1 MIRCRWFARS
11 ALLLGLILF
20 ATASAAQGAPSTGL
34 GTVAC
39 NASNAATMGVFNCIS
54 SQFFSASQSWAAKL
68 TGYATNLFALLA
80 AIEFAWAGITYALE
94 KDSPNTLLA
103 MFAKKLM
110 TIGFF
115 YVLLLKGP
123 GWMQDVVTSCQQA
136 GESAGGVQ
144 GISPTSIVGIG
155 MNCAWAIYGGLSDL
169 GIADRIGLALPCGI
183 AALLTMIAFVIVAG
197 QMFVTLVESYIVT
210 GAGILFL
217 GFGAS
222 RFTSDFTK
230 KYITYGVSVGVK
242 LFVITL
248 IVGVGQQFTGTWA
261 QMLNNSPGDVI
272 HASMIVAGG
281 ALLYAMVAWQIPSFA
296 QSLMSG
302 AANLSAGTAMASTA
316 GVAGVAAGVAMG
328 GAAAVT
334 GGLTSIA
341 GAAQAMN
348 AGIGL
353 ARAGGASGASAM
365 LQGVGKA
372 VGGMAR
378 EAASSSGF
386 GATFGNSVGGRT
398 ATSINERAAA
408 LKSASVVPPPA
419 NASEGDTRPS
429 PDPTGGS
436 PTGATETPI
445 TNGGPRV
452 ETTRQSASQG
462 GSVGGGLGGTRP
474 TYAPPPSAIP
484 ADVERTPAYVPPP
497 EAPSKPISIGKPYEP
512 RSAADLVRAMPHDGG
527 GGGSP
532 PEIRIGHGED

>member
-1 MIRCRWFARS
+1 
-11 ALLLGLILF
+11 
-20 ATASAAQGAPSTGL
+20 
-34 GTVAC
+34 
-39 NASNAATMGVFNCIS
+39 MGVFNCIS
-54 SQFFSASQSWAAKL
+54 SQFYSVSQGWAAKL

-123 GWMQDVVTSCQQA
+123 GWMQDVVTSFQQA
-136 GESAGGVQ
+136 GGSAGGVQ
-144 GISPTSIVGIG
+144 SISPTSIVGIG

-183 AALLTMIAFVIVAG
+183 AALVTMIAFVIVAG
-197 QMFVTLVESYIVT
+197 QMFITLVESYIVT

-230 KYITYGVSVGVK
+230 KYITYGMSVGVK

-261 QMLNNSPGDVI
+261 QMLNSSPGDII
-272 HASMIVAGG
+272 HTSMIVAGG

-302 AANLSAGTAMASTA
+302 AASLSAGTAMASAA
-316 GVAGVAAGVAMG
+316 GVAGAATGVAMA

-334 GGLTSIA
+334 EGVTSIA
-341 GAAQAMN
+341 GAAQATN

-353 ARAGGASGASAM
+353 ARAAGTSGASVI

-378 EAASSSGF
+378 EAVSSIGLSG
-386 GATFGNSVGGRT
+386 AISNSLGGRV

-419 NASEGDTRPS
+419 NGIGGVPGGERPN
-429 PDPTGGS
+429 PGPTGGS
-436 PTGATETPI
+436 PTARPI
-445 TNGGPRV
+445 RNGR
-452 ETTRQSASQG
+452 R
-462 GSVGGGLGGTRP
+462 LR
-474 TYAPPPSAIP
+474 
-484 ADVERTPAYVPPP
+484 
-497 EAPSKPISIGKPYEP
+497 
-512 RSAADLVRAMPHDGG
+512 
-527 GGGSP
+527 
-532 PEIRIGHGED
+532 